1 MKNRKTTI
9 THSNMPTK
17 FPVPITILVWL
28 LLDRLQVS
36 ELMWGISYAVA
47 AILWIAI
54 IITFFTEDRKD
65 VFDKS

>member
-1 MKNRKTTI
+1 
-9 THSNMPTK
+9 MPTK